1 MPRYCRLPDEEIE
14 AAVKNK
20 RAELLAALEAEK
32 QADDDK

>member
-1 MPRYCRLPDEEIE
+1 VPRCYRLSDAEID
-14 AAVKNK
+14 AAVNNK